1 MIKVLVVDDSA
12 IVRAILGQVLGD
24 DKRFEVCGFAENGE
38 IAVELNEEHSP
49 DLIIMDLNMP
59 KMDGIEATRKIMETS
74 SPAIIIYTT
83 EDKARVSFECLEAGA
98 LLVQQK
104 PNLATLSRSRIEVFC
119 EQLAVI
125 ALEHAKQTGFSTKKP
140 RPEKIFR
147 EVIIEDIN
155 TPPSQKFSLLAIG
168 ASTGGPIAIQT
179 VLSRLAKNFPLP
191 IIITQHID
199 SIFDCQ
205 FATWLSDSTG
215 KNVKLAENSEI
226 LKAGTVY
233 IAPAGRHLCITKN
246 ASGELKALLDDSEP
260 LHYLKPAVDKMFFSC
275 AQTLQKKCIA
285 VLLTGMGT
293 DGAEG
298 LKAIKDAGGYTVTE
312 SSETCVIYG
321 MPKAANDL
329 NAQVKCCSLYEIPVI
344 LNHYSGAMLSS
355 EGDED

>member
-24 DKRFEVCGFAENGE
+24 DRRFEVCGFAENGK

-49 DLIIMDLNMP
+49 DLIVMDLNMP
-59 KMDGIEATRKIMETS
+59 KMDGIQATRKIMETS

-104 PNLATLSRSRIEVFC
+104 PNLATLSRSKIEVFC
-119 EQLAVI
+119 EELAVI
-125 ALEHAKQTGFSTKKP
+125 ALEHARQTGFSTREP
-140 RPEKIFR
+140 RHEKFIG
-147 EVIIEDIN
+147 ELSIQDMEDSPN
-155 TPPSQKFSLLAIG
+155 QKFSLLAMG

-179 VLSRLAKNFPLP
+179 VLSRLAARFPLP
-191 IIITQHID
+191 IVITQHID
-199 SIFDCQ
+199 SIFDSQ
-205 FATWLSDSTG
+205 FASWLSDSTG
-215 KNVKLAENSEI
+215 KDVKLAENNEI
-226 LKAGTVY
+226 LKAGKVY
-233 IAPAGRHLCITKN
+233 IAPAGRHLCITKS
-246 ASGELKALLDDSEP
+246 ASGELKTLLDDSEP

-275 AQTLQKKCIA
+275 AKNLQKKCLA
-285 VLLTGMGT
+285 VLLTGMGS

-298 LKAIKDAGGYTVTE
+298 LKAIKDAGGYTITE

-344 LNHYSGAMLSS
+344 LNHYSGAIFSS
-355 EGDED
+355 RGDDN